1 MENINKKNEINSVW
15 NKLKLILPIIA
26 LFILLNTKAQNI
38 NDDLPKNFYFDKKWN
53 CFFDWKKIQWL
64 DKNSL
69 IIINEKFF
77 KDKNYVY
84 WYWEK
89 LDSVCSDSFEII
101 NNFYF
106 KDEYN
111 VYHYS
116 ISNNRLIKN
125 SRESWKIFWPKIY
138 FKKIDIDPKK
148 YKIYKFNR
156 IKDWNIEY
164 FDWEKIEKQTDLK
177 KDFDIKSTKV
187 NKQSKWTIYNQR

>member
-1 MENINKKNEINSVW
+1 MENINKKNEINSVG

-38 NDDLPKNFYFDKKWN
+38 NDDLPKNFYFDKKGN
-53 CFFDWKKIQWL
+53 CFFDGKKIQGL

-84 WYWEK
+84 GYGEK

-125 SRESWKIFWPKIY
+125 SRESGKIFGPKIY

-156 IKDWNIEY
+156 IKDGNIEY
-164 FDWEKIEKQTDLK
+164 FDGEKIEKQTDLK

-187 NKQSKWTIYNQR
+187 NKQSKGTIYNQR